1 MSDSSFSNK
10 NIKELDIDN
19 LPEDPVIPNQKCV
32 VISYA
37 FSSELDRNGHRLPM
51 IKIRGS
57 YPDWESCDKRI
68 KRLDGIS
75 DDVKTIPMIK
85 TEVGK
90 WVGLYPYEEL
100 YKNNQIDIE
109 YKESFM
115 NQAMKGLREAQE
127 KNEDQFFDRVKKDTE
142 IIKKNGTKEGQEKL
156 ASEREH
162 PLAVYNRYETFKH
175 SVEVLREKLQE
186 AEENMKKA
194 EEKLQ
199 EYSKEEIEE
208 VQKQIKEASLSKS
221 DE

>member
-1 MSDSSFSNK
+1 MSESIESS
-10 NIKELDIDN
+10 IRELDIDV

-32 VISYA
+32 VLSYA

-75 DDVKTIPMIK
+75 DDVKSIPMIK

-115 NQAMKGLREAQE
+115 NEAMGGLRQAQE

-156 ASEREH
+156 ASEKEH
-162 PLAVYNRYETFKH
+162 PLSVYSRYETFKH
-175 SVEVLREKLQE
+175 SVDVLKEKLKE
-186 AEENMKKA
+186 AEENMRKT
-194 EEKLQ
+194 EEKLK
-199 EYSKEEIEE
+199 EYSTEEIEE
-208 VQKQIKEASLSKS
+208 VQRQLKESSESKS
-221 DE
+221 SE